1 MSIFAPDI
9 GINCETIQTNS
20 IMKKFYSTILALIFC
35 SSALLAQEET
45 SFAFMLGDEVIPNG
59 GTVTISEYEDF
70 DFMIEMHAAVY
81 VKNVC
86 EDASLLSLSCVG
98 KENYND
104 IAFCP
109 NGSCKNWPD
118 NGNEITE
125 TYDKAIAPG
134 ATVEEGKDWLHAQVF
149 DTKSF
154 KGSVELKAYCTLDPE
169 DCTSITVFFDTDAQ
183 GINKVISDNNKME
196 VYNLCG
202 KKIAESTKGLAKG
215 IYIIKQNGAS
225 RKVVIK

>member
-1 MSIFAPDI
+1 
-9 GINCETIQTNS
+9 
-20 IMKKFYSTILALIFC
+20 MKKFYSTILALIFC

-59 GTVTISEYEDF
+59 GTVTISEYEDL

-86 EDASLLSLSCVG
+86 EDATKLSLTCVG

-104 IAFCP
+104 IQFCP
-109 NGSCKNWPD
+109 NNNCIPW
-118 NGNEITE
+118 NEEGQIT
-125 TYDKAIAPG
+125 TNYMDAIQPG
-134 ATVEEGKDWLHAQVF
+134 ATVEQGKDWLHAQVF

-169 DCTSITVFFDTDAQ
+169 DCTSITVIFDTDAQ